1 MGRPDVSLLQ
11 DLRTAFFERM
21 VGLLF
26 LAGWL
31 YDLLL
36 VLHPLAGPVYAWGL
50 SLLAIAGAGSA
61 YTLRHRSYRLA
72 TGLYLVTLFTF
83 ITLLSFT
90 HREYPLVFAYLPLLA
105 IAVVLRG
112 RAWALGLTM
121 LVGPTAFALWWLGA
135 LNPASVLVLGF
146 LLAATVCILLSTLD
160 SAAGILDWAWE
171 HYVEA
176 QHQARQLAERGAE
189 LARVSKSLSEAY
201 TRLEQVNRELARARE
216 EAERARQQ
224 KIRFAAILSHEMRT
238 PLNLIIGFSEV
249 MATAPLTYY
258 GEPLPPRYRED
269 LETIYR
275 NAVHLSHL
283 LDDVLDLAQIETGH
297 LTLHKRETDV
307 AGVVHQVT
315 ASVTN
320 LFRAKGLTLA
330 VDLPAPLPPVWADPT
345 RLSQILLNLIT
356 NAARVTA
363 QGGVRVSAREQAGE
377 IAIAVSDTGP
387 GIPPEALPRLFEEF
401 YRLPG
406 SPCGPGYGTGLG
418 LAITKQLVE
427 LHGGSIWV
435 ESQVGV
441 GTTFTFTLPCCRNVA
456 ALLPPRDWRRLIGE
470 GTDAGRVLAVI
481 DPEGQGAHLLQRYL
495 NGYQIVRAET
505 PSHLP
510 IAPDYPPLAGIV
522 VIGGARR
529 LARRA
534 AAMTSLC
541 PTVPIIGLTLQ
552 TDHRHW
558 VEEFSVSALLTKPVT
573 REQLAATLRRVARGR
588 QTILIVDDEPEMVRL
603 LVAMVDTLGSYRV
616 LTAHSVPEA
625 LRRLENEAVDVVLL
639 DLVMPEVDGYTLLRT
654 IRHHPAWRALRVIVI
669 TAHADEPSPLR
680 VSQVTVTAAGGLPP
694 LRALRWLQALLT
706 GEENDDRHSARSP
719 G

>member
-1 MGRPDVSLLQ
+1 MGRPGVSLLQ
-11 DLRTAFFERM
+11 DLRTEFLERM
-21 VGLLF
+21 ILLLF
-26 LAGWL
+26 LLGWL
-31 YDLLL
+31 YDLAL
-36 VLHPLAGPVYAWGL
+36 VLHPLETPVYAWSL
-50 SLLAIAGAGSA
+50 SALALVSAGAA
-61 YTLRHRSYRLA
+61 HTLRTQSYTAA
-72 TGLYLVTLFTF
+72 TTVYLGSTFVFVT
-83 ITLLSFT
+83 TLVVT
-90 HREYPLVFAYLPLLA
+90 HPDHPLVFAYLPLLGLAA
-105 IAVVLRG
+105 ILRG
-112 RAWALGLTM
+112 RAGVFALAGLSLFSVLGLWRFGV
-121 LVGPTAFALWWLGA
+121 LESPHAITAG
-135 LNPASVLVLGF
+135 
-146 LLAATVCILLSTLD
+146 LLLTITAVILLSTLT
-160 SAAGILDWAWE
+160 SATQVLDWAWE

-189 LARVSKSLSEAY
+189 LARVSKSLTEAY
-201 TRLEQVNRELARARE
+201 RRLEQVNRELARARE

-297 LTLHKRETDV
+297 LALNKRETDV
-307 AGVVHQVT
+307 AGVVHQVI
-315 ASVTN
+315 ASVAN

-330 VDLPAPLPPVWADPT
+330 VDLPASLPPVWADPT
-345 RLSQILLNLIT
+345 RISQILLNLIT

-435 ESQVGV
+435 ESQVGA

-456 ALLPPRDWRRLIGE
+456 ALLPPRDWRRLLGE

-481 DPEGQGAHLLQRYL
+481 DPEGQGTHLLQRHL
-495 NGYQIVRAET
+495 PGYQIVRAET
-505 PSHLP
+505 PSPLLTT
-510 IAPDYPPLAGIV
+510 PDPSPLAGIV

-534 AAMTSLC
+534 ADLTSLF

-552 TDHRHW
+552 TGHRHRA
-558 VEEFSVSALLTKPVT
+558 EEFSVSALLTKPVT
-573 REQLAATLRRVARGR
+573 REQLAAALRRVARGR
-588 QTILIVDDEPEMVRL
+588 RTILIVDDEPEMARL

-616 LTAHSVPEA
+616 LTAHSAAEA
-625 LRRLENEAVDVVLL
+625 LWRLENEAVDVVLL

-654 IRHHPAWRALRVIVI
+654 IRHRPEWRALRVIVV

-694 LRALRWLQALLT
+694 LRVLRWLQALLT